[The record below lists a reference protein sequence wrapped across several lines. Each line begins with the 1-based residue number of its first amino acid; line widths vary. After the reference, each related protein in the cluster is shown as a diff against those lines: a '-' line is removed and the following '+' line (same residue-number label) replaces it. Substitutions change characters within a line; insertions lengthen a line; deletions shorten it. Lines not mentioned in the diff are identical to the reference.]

1 MTFNDL
7 VNKIFVNYENGA
19 ITDDQLV
26 QIIELSCNYLN
37 AKTLTNYSISEKIS
51 YNGAKKRKLKY
62 FKIDGVKFV
71 IDH

>member
-26 QIIELSCNYLN
+26 QIIELSCYYLN